1 MHCMSGARAADGHAG
16 NDIGRK
22 DHMARA
28 EIDLTE
34 QESEA
39 LRALA
44 QGSGTTPDALL
55 REAVEQ
61 LISQSQ
67 PGDWRTALHQARGM
81 WKDRS
86 DLPSLAELRDELD
99 RF

>member
-1 MHCMSGARAADGHAG
+1 MSSQRVTLAWITPVTTNTFWSLH
-16 NDIGRK
+16 
-22 DHMARA
+22 
-28 EIDLTE
+28 
-34 QESEA
+34 S
-39 LRALA
+39 LA

-86 DLPSLAELRDELD
+86 DLPSLAELRGEPD